1 MTTSVK
7 LPQLNRRV
15 LIGAAAIAVLAP
27 APFLFRDT
35 KGYVR
40 GLLTSEFGAVA
51 RGEEA
56 ERFITDMARM
66 LDDTGGFKR
75 KVKTWAIV
83 HFHEIAPF
91 AATEREMEDLIIS
104 LFLKRTNAWRV
115 WSKLDTDLI
124 YGSLDPYKVG
134 CANFLSALH
143 AG

>member
-1 MTTSVK
+1 MK
-7 LPQLNRRV
+7 MDRRM
-15 LIGAAAIAVLAP
+15 LLGAAAVAVLAP
-27 APFLFRDT
+27 TPFLFRNT

-40 GLLTSEFGAVA
+40 SLLMNEFGAVA
-51 RGEEA
+51 EGEEA
-56 ERFITDMARM
+56 ERFIADMAQV
-66 LDDTGGFKR
+66 LDDTGGFNR
-75 KVKTWAIV
+75 RVKTWAIV

-91 AATEREMEDLIIS
+91 AATEREMEDLIVT

-124 YGSLDPYKVG
+124 YGSLDPYQVG